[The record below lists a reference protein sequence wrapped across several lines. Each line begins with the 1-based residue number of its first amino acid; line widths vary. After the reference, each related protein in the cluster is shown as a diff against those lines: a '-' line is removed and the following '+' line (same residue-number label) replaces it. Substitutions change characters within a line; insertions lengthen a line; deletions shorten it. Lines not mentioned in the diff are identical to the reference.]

1 MEHQMRDSEQAMNSK
16 MSRIDNELNLEVKDL
31 KDALKQYQKE
41 TEFEKQELTNTI
53 SHLQQQ
59 IKQLSELKESTER
72 QLLTEKEEL

>member
-1 MEHQMRDSEQAMNSK
+1 MRDSEQAMNSK